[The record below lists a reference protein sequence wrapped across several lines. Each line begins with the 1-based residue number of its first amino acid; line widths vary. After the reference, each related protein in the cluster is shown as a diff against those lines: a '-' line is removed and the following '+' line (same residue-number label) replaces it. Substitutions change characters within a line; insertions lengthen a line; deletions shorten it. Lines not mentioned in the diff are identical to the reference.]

1 MALFND
7 YQDFALH
14 TMWEYLAMARR
25 CIETRQEESA
35 DGCYGMAALL
45 LLTSVMDTLGSF
57 YPHKQYTP
65 RTQDDIDNDNVGS
78 VAGHFENF
86 CARFIS
92 DDSAEIAAFHKN
104 LYQQARCK
112 AVHNSALTSGIKIT
126 NDANQPLFNSDYTM
140 SNIVKLHDKVE
151 KAFNIWVYDTYQSN
165 DVAAQLQKHPP
176 IPDTGTTLNNISVQ
190 KKS

>member
-1 MALFND
+1 MALFSQ

-14 TMWEYLAMARR
+14 TMWEYLTMAKH

-65 RTQDDIDNDNVGS
+65 RTQDDIDKDNVGS
-78 VAGHFENF
+78 VADHFKDF

-92 DDSAEIAAFHKN
+92 DDSEEIAKFHKN

-112 AVHNSALTSGIKIT
+112 AVHNSALTSGIRIT
-126 NDANQPLFNSDYTM
+126 NEANQPLFNGDYTM
-140 SNIVKLHDKVE
+140 SNIVKLHDKVRD
-151 KAFNIWVYDTYQSN
+151 AFDTWIYDVYHSTDIN
-165 DVAAQLQKHPP
+165 DLLKNHPS
-176 IPDTGTTLNNISVQ
+176 ISVTGTTQNNGFQTI
-190 KKS
+190 